1 MGNEMVTSP
10 AVNEDANERLMES
23 GDPSRNTNSDQHH
36 SLSAWKDRFGWGGG
50 GGLAEDPEEES
61 RPTFR
66 DVYMLQSRIGVTMTC
81 VGLGR
86 RASTAMIPCCVFFC
100 ACLTQRLRYCWLTTS
115 DLRHV
120 PFPTIS
126 ILQLVPTALELYT

>member
-23 GDPSRNTNSDQHH
+23 GGPSRNTNGDQRN
-36 SLSAWKDRFGWGGG
+36 SLSAWKDRFGWGGR
-50 GGLAEDPEEES
+50 GGLAEDLEEES

-86 RASTAMIPCCVFFC
+86 QASTAMIACYIFVCVC
-100 ACLTQRLRYCWLTTS
+100 
-115 DLRHV
+115 V
-120 PFPTIS
+120 
-126 ILQLVPTALELYT
+126 